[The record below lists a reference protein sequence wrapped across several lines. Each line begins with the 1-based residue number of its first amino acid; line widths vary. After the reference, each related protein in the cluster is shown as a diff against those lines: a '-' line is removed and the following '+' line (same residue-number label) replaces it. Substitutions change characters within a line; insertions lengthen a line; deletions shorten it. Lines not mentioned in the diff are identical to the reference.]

1 MRRVKY
7 KTEPKK
13 INQRWAV
20 RELGEYGYDDINFF
34 STKKE
39 ALEYI
44 RAEIKEWKEPYSFYT
59 YELFKISSNFIE
71 AWK

>member
-1 MRRVKY
+1 MKRVKY
-7 KTEPKK
+7 RKEPKK
-13 INQRWAV
+13 INQKWAV

-39 ALEYI
+39 ALEHI
-44 RAEIKEWKEPYSFYT
+44 REEIKAWRGGYT

-71 AWK
+71 AWR